1 MRTIVYIDGFNL
13 YYRALKYSS
22 YKWLDIYKL
31 FNDRICSSINSEK
44 TELQIKFFTANIL
57 GSIASSKNSV
67 GNQAKY
73 HNALL
78 KLYPNNI
85 EIIKGKFLKETI
97 TARLVT
103 DIPNFNQKEVEVLKL
118 EEKKTDVN
126 IAISMYRD
134 VVNNACDQIIICS
147 NDTDLVPAVSAVYE
161 DFPKMNIGIVFPI
174 NEKSPRVSSKEFK
187 DISHW
192 EWKRIS
198 NSDLEY
204 SQLPQKIPT
213 HKKAIIKPLEW

>member
-13 YYRALKYSS
+13 YYGALKYSP

-31 FNDRICSSINSEK
+31 FNDRICPSINSEK
-44 TELQIKFFTANIL
+44 TEVKIKFFTANIL

-67 GNQAKY
+67 SNQAKY

-103 DIPNFNQKEVEVLKL
+103 YIPNFNQKEVEVLKL

-134 VVNNACDQIIICS
+134 IVNNMCDQIIICS
-147 NDTDLVPAVSAVYE
+147 NHTDLVPAVSAVYE
-161 DFPKMNIGIVFPI
+161 DFPKANIGIVFPI
-174 NEKSPRVSSKEFK
+174 NEKSPRTSSKEFK
-187 DISHW
+187 AISHW

-198 NSDLEY
+198 NRDLEY
-204 SQLPQKIPT
+204 SQLPQTIPT
-213 HKKAIIKPLEW
+213 HKKAIKKPLEW